1 MRSVRSST
9 IKMVSFSS
17 EISQKSMEP
26 CPISYHINKFE
37 ISSVFFDLLTSGN
50 GQKARLM
57 GCLFPKSLN
66 FFLVFFSHVNFL
78 CSTEDQGNC
87 HDHLSSLFYQNQHRL
102 STDPHTTWLAFLSK
116 GRPSANT
123 ALFQE
128 IKCLYILPPFDSF
141 QTRNKKER
149 KKETL

>member
-1 MRSVRSST
+1 MS
-9 IKMVSFSS
+9 
-17 EISQKSMEP
+17 ISKVP
-26 CPISYHINKFE
+26 H
-37 ISSVFFDLLTSGN
+37 
-50 GQKARLM
+50 
-57 GCLFPKSLN
+57 

-116 GRPSANT
+116 RPSANT

-141 QTRNKKER
+141 QTGNNKER
-149 KKETL
+149 KKERNAVEGKGWHVLCLSTTEIWRQAFLSSGQ